1 MDGPCMPIEAYV
13 VAMGAKRG
21 QGQKKPLQGSIV
33 ARDTIIPIVVLTN

>member
-1 MDGPCMPIEAYV
+1 MPIEDYV

-33 ARDTIIPIVVLTN
+33 AGDTIIPIVVLTN